1 LHPLFYWRVLH
12 YRGLAPWIR
21 GATQKVNAMTRQN
34 QPADAFEICDLE
46 YDVASVGSTEPSASE
61 ENQAAF
67 FLVYYR
73 LPENG

>member
-1 LHPLFYWRVLH
+1 MS
-12 YRGLAPWIR
+12 
-21 GATQKVNAMTRQN
+21 ATLRNIEGV
-34 QPADAFEICDLE
+34 EILDLE
-46 YDVASVGSTEPSASE
+46 YDVASVGAAESSATE

>member
-1 LHPLFYWRVLH
+1 MSPQ
-12 YRGLAPWIR
+12 I
-21 GATQKVNAMTRQN
+21 Q
-34 QPADAFEICDLE
+34 DAAGVEILDLE
-46 YDVASVGSTEPSASE
+46 YDVASVGAAESSASE

>member
-1 LHPLFYWRVLH
+1 MS
-12 YRGLAPWIR
+12 AAIR
-21 GATQKVNAMTRQN
+21 NTEAT
-34 QPADAFEICDLE
+34 EILDLE
-46 YDVASVGSTEPSASE
+46 YDVAAVGAVESSAAE